1 MELDVPVGINDAGK
15 HAAEESK
22 VDLNLN
28 MRFILLVAHI
38 WGCCRPGLLTASYCI
53 VLLLLEINTRS

>member
-28 MRFILLVAHI
+28 MRFILLVPQI
-38 WGCCRPGLLTASYCI
+38 
-53 VLLLLEINTRS
+53 